1 MKLLV
6 MASSAAQACASG
18 NGTSNISSATNSAT
32 RCTNRPVD
40 PTIANSRKRSD
51 TTSPVSLASTSPRKS
66 IATLE
71 QRQHFWQ
78 LRLVMLQVGID
89 HGGAGRARCQ
99 DALDASAGQA
109 APADPPDTADA
120 GILPRQA
127 PHQVPGAVGGI
138 VIDED
143 DFEGNAC
150 ERRLQPLKQ
159 RGDVVALVEGG
170 DDDRKLS
177 QCGGLRRVFGAR
189 SDGFI
194 HAASVYPIAP
204 GEAKAQFPEH
214 QWRGA

>member
-18 NGTSNISSATNSAT
+18 NGRSNISSATNSAA

-51 TTSPVSLASTSPRKS
+51 TTSLVSFASTSPRKS
-66 IATLE
+66 SATIDIAAADHEIGLASLQ
-71 QRQHFWQ
+71 QRQHLWQ

-89 HGGAGRARCQ
+89 DSGAGRARGQ
-99 DALDASAGQA
+99 DALDAGAGQA
-109 APADPPDTADA
+109 AAADPPDTADA

-143 DFEGNAC
+143 DFKGDAC
-150 ERRLQPLKQ
+150 ERRLQPPKQ
-159 RGDVVALVEGG
+159 RDDVVALVEGG

-177 QCGGLRRVFGAR
+177 RSGGLRRVFGPR

-194 HAASVYPIAP
+194 HAASV
-204 GEAKAQFPEH
+204 
-214 QWRGA
+214 